1 MSVMSGSSL
10 SGTFA
15 LNCATDAGR
24 VGSKAVAP
32 SRKMIGSSSTNEN
45 HRRVFNGSRP
55 WASIRAAAAPGIRA
69 HISVSQCGRGRE
81 IIAAMPETSLPVWAA
96 LTDEGLEKRLRYY
109 LWLSRIVSTYERR
122 VAQLIAEAE
131 RRGHAE
137 MIENAKQWVA
147 HHETPPPPL

>member
-1 MSVMSGSSL
+1 
-10 SGTFA
+10 
-15 LNCATDAGR
+15 
-24 VGSKAVAP
+24 
-32 SRKMIGSSSTNEN
+32 
-45 HRRVFNGSRP
+45 
-55 WASIRAAAAPGIRA
+55 
-69 HISVSQCGRGRE
+69 
-81 IIAAMPETSLPVWAA
+81 MPETSLPVWAA